1 MKRTRFISMAWL
13 MVFAMVLV
21 LSPFQALAEG
31 ENSEPETE
39 QGDTVTPGDTQE
51 GEPGYC
57 H

>member
-1 MKRTRFISMAWL
+1 MAWL